1 MQTNLQRMSTDT
13 QENASG
19 VIRIWQFGKQFVNKL
34 VQRTAMGRNNRPLTT
49 IAVAAAL
56 MMIAS
61 YPAQAQNSFIN
72 LVNANKKCLQ
82 PINNSTTPGDAMVLL
97 PCAPQNLSQVWIVQ
111 TESSGKVHFINY
123 NSKLCLDA
131 RGGAAAGTPI
141 QQWTCNSITNENWW
155 SPGGSG
161 GPLVSAV
168 SGTSNYCLIPTGDQ
182 DGAKLQLIPC
192 STSVYT
198 GELWNRPA
206 VPDPN
211 PPPGGGCVQSK
222 SHPCP

>member
-1 MQTNLQRMSTDT
+1 MQTNLQRVSTDA

-19 VIRIWQFGKQFVNKL
+19 VIRIWQFGKQFLNKH
-34 VQRTAMGRNNRPLTT
+34 VQRTATGRNNRLLTAIT
-49 IAVAAAL
+49 IASAL
-56 MMIAS
+56 TIVAS

-72 LVNANKKCLQ
+72 LVNSNKKCLQ
-82 PINNSTTPGDAMVLL
+82 PINKSTTPGDAMVLL
-97 PCAPQNLSQVWIVQ
+97 PCDPQNLSQVWIVQ
-111 TESSGKVHFINY
+111 TGSSGKVHFVNY
-123 NSKLCLDA
+123 SSKLCLDA

-141 QQWTCNSITNENWW
+141 QQWTCNSITNENWLA
-155 SPGGSG
+155 GISG
-161 GPLVSAV
+161 GALVSAV
-168 SGTSNYCLIPTGDQ
+168 SGTSNYCVIPTGDQ

-192 STSVYT
+192 STSIYA
-198 GELWNRPA
+198 GELWNFPA